1 MKLFSEPRPE
11 GKRKPRNERW
21 DELLKVAATVF
32 YRKGY
37 DGASL
42 QDIAD
47 ELGIMKGSLYYYI
60 RSKEDIL
67 FVLLSRAYAEGLEN
81 ARRLA
86 RADGNALQRLQG
98 LIVGHVEFVGAHV
111 KETAIFLRDLK
122 CLPEARQQEIIG
134 TDITYPG
141 IFRDLLIEGQ
151 RDGSIRA
158 TIDPELTATLLL
170 GSLNSV
176 FRWIPPSDP
185 KAAQTIGT
193 HFAEIFGSGLKA

>member
-1 MKLFSEPRPE
+1 MKMFSEPRPE

-21 DELLKVAATVF
+21 NELLKVAARVF
-32 YRKGY
+32 YLKGY

-47 ELGIMKGSLYYYI
+47 ALGIMKGSLYYYI

-67 FVLLSRAYAEGLEN
+67 FVLLSRAYQEGLQ
-81 ARRLA
+81 
-86 RADGNALQRLQG
+86 NALGYAQGEGDALHRLQR

-111 KETAIFLRDLK
+111 TETAIFLSDFK
-122 CLPEARQQEIIG
+122 SLPEARQQEIIG
-134 TDITYPG
+134 GAITFPG
-141 IFRDLLIEGQ
+141 IFRDLLLEGQ

-158 TIDPELTATLLL
+158 TIDADLTATMIL

-176 FRWIPPSDP
+176 FRWIPQSDP
-185 KAAQTIGT
+185 KAAHVIGT
-193 HFAEIFGSGLKA
+193 HFAEIFASGLKA